1 LTKLFFS
8 LSLLPDPALYYI
20 LPLPVAFSPFSYRTD
35 LFTSPLGFDHQQTFC
50 WYFSFFPSNQALLSS
65 SLSSSANSI
74 YIYPRLYSRR
84 SFFALLFQTIATLSS
99 VHRSVIIIMSPT
111 NNNKDHQDVIAAATT
126 TISTTKPTTNNNS
139 GGIGSTTTNHVHHK
153 KNTNMLERL
162 GFDLQVKLG
171 SYLRAQ
177 DLSAVHRTNRYF
189 WQNRRL
195 QHAIVVYCAEQG
207 MYDPKKKVVTVAL

>member
-1 LTKLFFS
+1 
-8 LSLLPDPALYYI
+8 
-20 LPLPVAFSPFSYRTD
+20 
-35 LFTSPLGFDHQQTFC
+35 
-50 WYFSFFPSNQALLSS
+50 
-65 SLSSSANSI
+65 
-74 YIYPRLYSRR
+74 
-84 SFFALLFQTIATLSS
+84 
-99 VHRSVIIIMSPT
+99 MSPT
-111 NNNKDHQDVIAAATT
+111 NNKDNEIAAATT
-126 TISTTKPTTNNNS
+126 TMSTSTTKPTTNINIS

-207 MYDPKKKVVTVAL
+207 MYDPKKRW